1 MHVLSVAD
9 IQLIVDLYE
18 TQDVVRDPAGRER
31 QLDSLIR
38 MGYLRPMRGIFTLTE
53 LGEKTARSLQ
63 ARRFVPSRAEDTPAA
78 LANAGAAVAE
88 AAAAST
94 AEAAEAAETT
104 EAATEA
110 TAPQADEASA
120 ATEAA

>member
-63 ARRFVPSRAEDTPAA
+63 ARRFVPSRSDDAPATLAHTAATASPTEAQAAEAPAEPP
-78 LANAGAAVAE
+78 AGQSSDE
-88 AAAAST
+88 AAAET
-94 AEAAEAAETT
+94 AAA
-104 EAATEA
+104 
-110 TAPQADEASA
+110 
-120 ATEAA
+120 

>member
-31 QLDSLIR
+31 QIDSLIR

-63 ARRFVPSRAEDTPAA
+63 ARRFVPSRAEDTPDASVASAAPAA
-78 LANAGAAVAE
+78 LANTTTDSTAAATATAAEE
-88 AAAAST
+88 AAA
-94 AEAAEAAETT
+94 ET
-104 EAATEA
+104 
-110 TAPQADEASA
+110 ASA
-120 ATEAA
+120 

>member
-78 LANAGAAVAE
+78 LANAGAAV
-88 AAAAST
+88 
-94 AEAAEAAETT
+94 T
-104 EAATEA
+104 EAAPEA
-110 TAPQADEASA
+110 SAPQADEASA

>member
-18 TQDVVRDPAGRER
+18 TQDVVRDPVGREK
-31 QLDSLIR
+31 QIDSLIR

-63 ARRFVPSRAEDTPAA
+63 ARRFVPSRAADTPAA
-78 LANAGAAVAE
+78 LPD
-88 AAAAST
+88 ASADAT
-94 AEAAEAAETT
+94 AEAAKSDEAAAET
-104 EAATEA
+104 EAA
-110 TAPQADEASA
+110 
-120 ATEAA
+120 

>member
-18 TQDVVRDPAGRER
+18 TQDVVRDAAGRER
-31 QLDSLIR
+31 QIDSLIR

-63 ARRFVPSRAEDTPAA
+63 ARRFVPSRAEGAAPA
-78 LANAGAAVAE
+78 LAHEGTNAAADTTTEASSAETPAE
-88 AAAAST
+88 AAT
-94 AEAAEAAETT
+94 A
-104 EAATEA
+104 
-110 TAPQADEASA
+110 
-120 ATEAA
+120 

>member
-9 IQLIVDLYE
+9 IQLIVDLYD

-63 ARRFVPSRAEDTPAA
+63 ARRFVPSRAEDAPPAPAAPAAPAA
-78 LANAGAAVAE
+78 LANAETTAEQTSETPAERPADQPSDE
-88 AAAAST
+88 AAA
-94 AEAAEAAETT
+94 ET
-104 EAATEA
+104 EAA
-110 TAPQADEASA
+110 
-120 ATEAA
+120 

>member
-63 ARRFVPSRAEDTPAA
+63 ARRFVPSRAEDAPPAPAAPAA
-78 LANAGAAVAE
+78 LANAETTAEQTSETPAERPADQPSDE
-88 AAAAST
+88 AAA
-94 AEAAEAAETT
+94 ET
-104 EAATEA
+104 EAA
-110 TAPQADEASA
+110 
-120 ATEAA
+120 

>member
-18 TQDVVRDPAGRER
+18 TQDVVHDVAGRER
-31 QLDSLIR
+31 QVDSLVR

-63 ARRFVPSRAEDTPAA
+63 ARRFVPSRTADAPPA
-78 LANAGAAVAE
+78 LAHHSTEAGEAADTNTEASAAEAPAE
-88 AAAAST
+88 AAAA
-94 AEAAEAAETT
+94 
-104 EAATEA
+104 
-110 TAPQADEASA
+110 
-120 ATEAA
+120 

>member
-18 TQDVVRDPAGRER
+18 TQDVVRDVAGRER
-31 QLDSLIR
+31 QIDSLVR

-63 ARRFVPSRAEDTPAA
+63 ARRFVPSRAEDAPAA
-78 LANAGAAVAE
+78 LANASADTAETKVEE
-88 AAAAST
+88 AAA
-94 AEAAEAAETT
+94 EPAAA
-104 EAATEA
+104 
-110 TAPQADEASA
+110 
-120 ATEAA
+120 

>member
-31 QLDSLIR
+31 QIDRLIH

-53 LGEKTARSLQ
+53 LGEKTAHSLQ
-63 ARRFVPSRAEDTPAA
+63 ARRFVPSRSQDARPAAAA
-78 LANAGAAVAE
+78 LANGE
-88 AAAAST
+88 AST
-94 AEAAEAAETT
+94 AEAVAEEVATVESEAA
-104 EAATEA
+104 
-110 TAPQADEASA
+110 
-120 ATEAA
+120 

>member
-18 TQDVVRDPAGRER
+18 TQDVVRDTAGRER

-63 ARRFVPSRAEDTPAA
+63 ARRFVPSRTEDAPAA
-78 LANAGAAVAE
+78 LANAEGAPAAETPAEAQAAEPSDE
-88 AAAAST
+88 AAA
-94 AEAAEAAETT
+94 ET
-104 EAATEA
+104 EAA
-110 TAPQADEASA
+110 
-120 ATEAA
+120 

>member
-18 TQDVVRDPAGRER
+18 TQDVVRDAAGREK
-31 QLDSLIR
+31 QIDGLIR

-63 ARRFVPSRAEDTPAA
+63 ARRFVPSRADDAPAA
-78 LANAGAAVAE
+78 LANATADASETSTEQPEE
-88 AAAAST
+88 AAA
-94 AEAAEAAETT
+94 ET
-104 EAATEA
+104 EAA
-110 TAPQADEASA
+110 
-120 ATEAA
+120 

>member
-63 ARRFVPSRAEDTPAA
+63 ARRFVPSRAEDAPAAPAA
-78 LANAGAAVAE
+78 LANAETTAEQTSETPAEQPADQPSDE
-88 AAAAST
+88 AAA
-94 AEAAEAAETT
+94 ET
-104 EAATEA
+104 EAA
-110 TAPQADEASA
+110 
-120 ATEAA
+120 

>member
-63 ARRFVPSRAEDTPAA
+63 ARHFVPSRAEDAPAAPAA
-78 LANAGAAVAE
+78 LANAD
-88 AAAAST
+88 S
-94 AEAAEAAETT
+94 AAEKTSETPAEQPTDQPSDVAAAET
-104 EAATEA
+104 EAA
-110 TAPQADEASA
+110 
-120 ATEAA
+120 

>member
-63 ARRFVPSRAEDTPAA
+63 ARRFVPSRAEDAPAAPAA
-78 LANAGAAVAE
+78 LANAEVTAAQAAETPAEQPSDQPSDE
-88 AAAAST
+88 AAA
-94 AEAAEAAETT
+94 ET
-104 EAATEA
+104 A
-110 TAPQADEASA
+110 TA
-120 ATEAA
+120 

>member
-18 TQDVVRDPAGRER
+18 TRDVVRDATGRER
-31 QLDSLIR
+31 QIDSLVR

-63 ARRFVPSRAEDTPAA
+63 ARRFVPSRVEDTAPALENGASGASGASDAADTKTEDAAAEPAA
-78 LANAGAAVAE
+78 A
-88 AAAAST
+88 
-94 AEAAEAAETT
+94 
-104 EAATEA
+104 
-110 TAPQADEASA
+110 
-120 ATEAA
+120 

>member
-18 TQDVVRDPAGRER
+18 TQDVVRDPAGREH

-38 MGYLRPMRGIFTLTE
+38 MGYLRPVRGIFTLTE

-63 ARRFVPSRAEDTPAA
+63 ARRFVPSRADEAPAA
-78 LANAGAAVAE
+78 LANAE
-88 AAAAST
+88 AAAAQSAGT
-94 AEAAEAAETT
+94 AEQPADQPSEQAAAET
-104 EAATEA
+104 A
-110 TAPQADEASA
+110 TA
-120 ATEAA
+120 